1 MGTDHMRSRDTLSV
15 LFLIL
20 VFAGIC
26 PAWAA
31 EPTNSDCLECH
42 GEASRSDDP
51 KIPRLESQT
60 LPGSVH
66 GNLTCIE
73 CHAGIASL
81 PHSKP
86 LQRTDCSSCHEKQ
99 ADAYRLS
106 VHGLRPFTGDI
117 ERDAEEAAKCV
128 DCHGT
133 HDTQPVALF
142 RAPSHRLDIPDRCG
156 ECHPDIATTYRK
168 SVHGQAAGAGTVDAP
183 ICTDCHGEHTI
194 TSPSDP
200 TSRVAPRNIP
210 TTCAACHEG
219 ESFASKYGLQTR
231 RFSTYLSSYHGVVNR
246 YGKMAVANCASC
258 HGVHDIR
265 PSVDPQSA
273 IHPDN
278 LGNTCGACHPG
289 VEESLAGVRIHVEPT
304 PESSR
309 GMYYVRT
316 FYTYFI
322 GILMICF
329 VAYITIEIYGT
340 LRRRR
345 S

>member
-1 MGTDHMRSRDTLSV
+1 MRSRDTLSV

-200 TSRVAPRNIP
+200 TSRVAPRM
-210 TTCAACHEG
+210 
-219 ESFASKYGLQTR
+219 ASTGA
-231 RFSTYLSSYHGVVNR
+231 FS
-246 YGKMAVANCASC
+246 
-258 HGVHDIR
+258 
-265 PSVDPQSA
+265 
-273 IHPDN
+273 
-278 LGNTCGACHPG
+278 
-289 VEESLAGVRIHVEPT
+289 
-304 PESSR
+304 
-309 GMYYVRT
+309 
-316 FYTYFI
+316 
-322 GILMICF
+322 
-329 VAYITIEIYGT
+329 
-340 LRRRR
+340 
-345 S
+345 